1 MAGYSRQ
8 SAADIIANAII
19 KAAPVNAEYNALR
32 DAFALA
38 TGHKHDGSSTEGG
51 YVPLIADSDALNKVV
66 IDTSN
71 NRIGFFSEVSSA
83 AVEQIRIQDGAIV
96 PVTDNDIDL
105 GGSSTKFKN
114 LYVNGIASIGSI
126 SLSGGTIDNTV
137 IGGSTASSGSFTTI
151 AASSNATVGGTL
163 GVTGNVTMGGTLAV
177 TGTTSLTGT
186 ATITSADINSGA
198 MDNTTIGNTTAAAGT
213 FTDLTS
219 TGTSTHATVDINGGA
234 IDGVT
239 IGAASA
245 GAGTFTD
252 LTASGTTTVTTA
264 DINGG
269 NIDGTI
275 IGASSAAAGSFT
287 TVSTTGQATLATV
300 DINGGAIDG
309 AIIGANSAAAIT
321 GTTITAS
328 SGFVGDLTGNIT
340 GDIDGDITG
349 NITGNVTGNVTANSG
364 TSTFANVTVNGTLD
378 VTGTTIA
385 NVTDPSSAQDAA
397 TKNYVDTQVSGL
409 VDSAPGTLN
418 TLNELAAAL
427 GDDASFSTTIT
438 NSIATKL
445 PLAGGTMSGA
455 IAMGT
460 SKITGLGD
468 PTADQDAATKKYTT
482 DTFLPLAG
490 GTLTGAVAAG
500 SNKIT
505 ATYTPSANSD
515 LTTKTYVDGIL
526 GSGTS
531 AASSATA
538 AASSA
543 TAAASS
549 ATAAASSATGAASSA
564 TSAAASFDS
573 FDDRYL
579 GAKSSAPSTDNDG
592 DALQVGTLYFNTTT
606 NSMQVYGGS
615 GFTAAGSS
623 VNGTSSRN
631 TYTATAGQT
640 SFAATYDSGFVDV
653 YLNGVKLLAGTDFT
667 ATNGTSVVLASGA
680 AVNDIVDIV
689 AYGTFTLSTH
699 YTKTEADALLAAK
712 QPYATIAVTVVNSGG
727 NKYALDGTVQ
737 QLAQLRPSVTYR
749 FDQSDSS
756 NAGHPL
762 LLSTTSNGTHG
773 GGSAFTTG
781 VTAVGTPGSAGAY
794 TEVKLEQ
801 DAPNTLYY
809 YCTNHSGMGGEIDVN
824 AKLPLS
830 GGTLTGGLTGT
841 TATFTTADNSDNLTL
856 VSTDAD
862 ASSGPNLKMYRN
874 SSSPADVDEMGNIL
888 FVGRNDNSQDVTYGE
903 IEVYAMDVSDGS
915 EDGLLNINTVVGGT
929 GTSRIKAITSETV
942 INDDSADIDFR
953 VESNG
958 NANMLFVDGGNNA
971 VVIGHNNI
979 VNVATISPSLQIE
992 GTGFASSAVGQYRYS
1007 DDAFGPSILF
1017 ASSRNSSIAGQT
1029 ILQSG
1034 DELGKFRFYGSDGND
1049 FENYGAEIIAAVDGT
1064 PGSNDMPG
1072 RLVFSTTADGGT
1084 TATERLRITSDGS
1097 VGINDSSPDG
1107 KLNVVSN
1114 AHNNGSI
1121 FDSTGTTQLWL
1132 RDTDAA
1138 SNQKNWGFQ
1147 VSGGDL
1153 NIVRANDDRASG
1165 FVTPIYIQQAPANSL
1180 VIDSSGNVGVNCT
1193 PNNYSANHRS
1203 ITLNGPAT
1211 PIIDL
1216 EVNSTRT
1223 GSIVAES
1230 TKFDINAV
1238 TSVPI
1243 RLLTADTERFRIG
1256 TAGQLGIG
1264 GATYGT
1270 SGQVLTSGGSGAAPT
1285 WADAGGGAY
1294 ELVSR
1299 STISSNTSEV
1309 VFSGLS
1315 TSVGVLKLVINNLKF
1330 SSDCNLYFNFRDSSN
1345 NNLSGGT
1352 AYTQASHYF
1361 TSGNADGDAGAS
1373 VPQIYL
1379 NLSYQINDGAG
1390 GWERR
1395 GFSGVFYIFDFG
1407 NDYPKVLGESW
1418 WNGEP
1423 NYSNFYRE
1431 NMGAM
1436 YTLNTTAAAGFRIWP
1451 SGGNITSGN
1460 ISLLKLT

>member
-71 NRIGFFSEVSSA
+71 NRIGFFSEVGGA
-83 AVEQIRIQDGAIV
+83 AVEQIRIQDGAII
-96 PVTDNDIDL
+96 PVTDDDIDL
-105 GGSSTKFKN
+105 GTSALKFKD
-114 LYVNGIASIGSI
+114 LYIDGIGYFDSVDIDGGSIDGASIG
-126 SLSGGTIDNTV
+126 
-137 IGGSTASSGSFTTI
+137 GSSAAAGSFTTI
-151 AASSNATVGGTL
+151 GASGAVTL
-163 GVTGNVTMGGTLAV
+163 ASTLAV
-177 TGTTSLTGT
+177 TGTSSFTGV
-186 ATITSADINSGA
+186 ATITSADINSGT

-213 FTDLTS
+213 FTDLTTS
-219 TGTSTHATVDINGGA
+219 GTSTHATVDINGGA

-239 IGAASA
+239 IGASSA

-287 TVSTTGQATLATV
+287 TISTTGQATLATV

-309 AIIGANSAAAIT
+309 AIIGASSAAAIT

-385 NVTDPSSAQDAA
+385 NVTDPSNAQDAA
-397 TKNYVDTQVSGL
+397 TKNYVDTEVAAL
-409 VDSAPGTLN
+409 VDSAPGTLD

-427 GDDASFSTTIT
+427 NDDPNFSTTIT

-505 ATYTPSANSD
+505 ASYTPSASAD
-515 LTTKTYVDGIL
+515 LTTKTYVDSIL
-526 GSGTS
+526 GSGT
-531 AASSATA
+531 AAATSATA

-689 AYGTFTLSTH
+689 AYGTFTLATH
-699 YTKTEADALLAAK
+699 YTKTETDDLLAAK

-737 QLAQLRPSVTYR
+737 QLAQLRPSITYR

-756 NAGHPL
+756 NSGHPL
-762 LLSTTSNGTHG
+762 RLSTTSNGTHG

-809 YCTNHSGMGGEIDVN
+809 YCTNHSGMGGEVDVN

-841 TATFTTADNSDNLTL
+841 TATFT
-856 VSTDAD
+856 
-862 ASSGPNLKMYRN
+862 G
-874 SSSPADVDEMGNIL
+874 
-888 FVGRNDNSQDVTYGE
+888 DVT
-903 IEVYAMDVSDGS
+903 I
-915 EDGLLNINTVVGGT
+915 
-929 GTSRIKAITSETV
+929 
-942 INDDSADIDFR
+942 ADK
-953 VESNG
+953 
-958 NANMLFVDGGNNA
+958 
-971 VVIGHNNI
+971 I
-979 VNVATISPSLQIE
+979 VH
-992 GTGFASSAVGQYRYS
+992 
-1007 DDAFGPSILF
+1007 
-1017 ASSRNSSIAGQT
+1017 
-1029 ILQSG
+1029 SG
-1034 DELGKFRFYGSDGND
+1034 DTNTAIRFP
-1049 FENYGAEIIAAVDGT
+1049 AVDT
-1064 PGSNDMPG
+1064 VTIETNGS
-1072 RLVFSTTADGGT
+1072 
-1084 TATERLRITSDGS
+1084 ERLR
-1097 VGINDSSPDG
+1097 
-1107 KLNVVSN
+1107 
-1114 AHNNGSI
+1114 
-1121 FDSTGTTQLWL
+1121 
-1132 RDTDAA
+1132 
-1138 SNQKNWGFQ
+1138 
-1147 VSGGDL
+1147 
-1153 NIVRANDDRASG
+1153 
-1165 FVTPIYIQQAPANSL
+1165 
-1180 VIDSSGNVGVNCT
+1180 IDSSGNVGIGTSSPDV
-1193 PNNYSANHRS
+1193 SG
-1203 ITLNGPAT
+1203 NGTSYVGLSVIETSGNRRGFIEIGDNQNA
-1211 PIIDL
+1211 D
-1216 EVNSTRT
+1216 T
-1223 GSIVAES
+1223 GGIG
-1230 TKFDINAV
+1230 DINFVGHYQSSGHKVMASIRSAADGSTSGQRGANV
-1238 TSVPI
+1238 TI
-1243 RLLTADTERFRIG
+1243 LTKADGSSSLTERMRINSSGNVGLATSDISGFGGTYKGLDVAYKGSGLAGRTDNPTFDMRSNLFYDGSNYKYGEGSTTAGILSVGGAQLIFSNAPSG
-1256 TAGQLGIG
+1256 TAGATATVTERMRIDSSGNFIVGKTTSTVGTAGTSIESTGRVEINAANTTPLSVSRITDEGDMIHLYEGSTLRGRIGIELNDVFIASANTGLRFDFNTNRVVPCTTTGAGSDNTDDFGDPIARWKDGYFGGTITDGDGNVRAIPKSGSDKTSSYTLTTGDVGNFIGIG
-1264 GATYGT
+1264 
-1270 SGQVLTSGGSGAAPT
+1270 SGGSITVPNSTFSAG
-1285 WADAGGGAY
+1285 DA
-1294 ELVSR
+1294 VS
-1299 STISSNTSEV
+1299 IFNNTSGDRTITLSISTAYIAGTDGDV
-1309 VFSGLS
+1309 NSVTLATRGVCTILFISG
-1315 TSVGVLKLVINNLKF
+1315 TVCV
-1330 SSDCNLYFNFRDSSN
+1330 
-1345 NNLSGGT
+1345 LSGNV
-1352 AYTQASHYF
+1352 S
-1361 TSGNADGDAGAS
+1361 
-1373 VPQIYL
+1373 
-1379 NLSYQINDGAG
+1379 
-1390 GWERR
+1390 
-1395 GFSGVFYIFDFG
+1395 
-1407 NDYPKVLGESW
+1407 
-1418 WNGEP
+1418 
-1423 NYSNFYRE
+1423 
-1431 NMGAM
+1431 
-1436 YTLNTTAAAGFRIWP
+1436 
-1451 SGGNITSGN
+1451 
-1460 ISLLKLT
+1460 

>member
-8 SAADIIANAII
+8 SAADIIANAVI

-32 DAFALA
+32 DAFLLSG
-38 TGHKHDGSSTEGG
+38 GHKHDGSSTEGG

-71 NRIGFFSEVSSA
+71 NRIGFFSEVGGA
-83 AVEQIRIQDGAIV
+83 AVEQVRIQDGAIV
-96 PVTDNDIDL
+96 PVTDNDVDLGSSTLQFKDLYIDGVGYL
-105 GGSSTKFKN
+105 DSVDIDGGSIDGVTIGGSSAGAGTF
-114 LYVNGIASIGSI
+114 S
-126 SLSGGTIDNTV
+126 SLVATTADINAGTIDNAV

-177 TGTTSLTGT
+177 TGTTALTGT

-287 TVSTTGQATLATV
+287 TISTTGQATLATA
-300 DINGGAIDG
+300 DINGGSIDG
-309 AIIGANSAAAIT
+309 AVIGSSSAAAIT
-321 GTTITAS
+321 GTTITGTS
-328 SGFVGDLTGNIT
+328 LVGTVTGNVTGDLTGDVTGDVTGDLTGN
-340 GDIDGDITG
+340 
-349 NITGNVTGNVTANSG
+349 VTAGSG
-364 TSTFANVTVNGTLD
+364 SSTFNNVTVNGTLD

-397 TKNYVDTQVSGL
+397 TKNYVDTEVAAL
-409 VDSAPGTLN
+409 VDSAPGTLD

-427 GDDASFSTTIT
+427 NDDPNFSTTIT

-490 GTLTGAVAAG
+490 GTVTGAIDMG

-505 ATYTPSANSD
+505 ASYTPSANTD
-515 LTTKTYVDGIL
+515 LATKIYVDNIA
-526 GSGTS
+526 GSGT
-531 AASSATA
+531 AAAASATA

-699 YTKTEADALLAAK
+699 YTKTEADALLATK

-737 QLAQLRPSVTYR
+737 QLAQLRPSITYR

-756 NAGHPL
+756 NSGHPL
-762 LLSTTSNGTHG
+762 RLSTTSNGTHG

-809 YCTNHSGMGGEIDVN
+809 YCTNHSGMGGEVDVN

-841 TATFTTADNSDNLTL
+841 TATFTGDLTVDTSTLKVDSTNNRVGIGTSSPSRQLTL
-856 VSTDAD
+856 SHTSQAEIGLFSGSDTSGGLIYQN
-862 ASSGPNLKMYRN
+862 ASEQKVLLANR
-874 SSSPADVDEMGNIL
+874 E
-888 FVGRNDNSQDVTYGE
+888 
-903 IEVYAMDVSDGS
+903 SDGH
-915 EDGLLNINTVVGGT
+915 I
-929 GTSRIKAITSETV
+929 
-942 INDDSADIDFR
+942 
-953 VESNG
+953 
-958 NANMLFVDGGNNA
+958 
-971 VVIGHNNI
+971 
-979 VNVATISPSLQIE
+979 
-992 GTGFASSAVGQYRYS
+992 
-1007 DDAFGPSILF
+1007 AF
-1017 ASSRNSSIAGQT
+1017 QT
-1029 ILQSG
+1029 
-1034 DELGKFRFYGSDGND
+1034 
-1049 FENYGAEIIAAVDGT
+1049 
-1064 PGSNDMPG
+1064 
-1072 RLVFSTTADGGT
+1072 GGT
-1084 TATERLRITSDGS
+1084 TERMR
-1097 VGINDSSPDG
+1097 
-1107 KLNVVSN
+1107 
-1114 AHNNGSI
+1114 
-1121 FDSTGTTQLWL
+1121 
-1132 RDTDAA
+1132 
-1138 SNQKNWGFQ
+1138 
-1147 VSGGDL
+1147 
-1153 NIVRANDDRASG
+1153 
-1165 FVTPIYIQQAPANSL
+1165 
-1180 VIDSSGNVGVNCT
+1180 IDSSGNVGIGDSAPVSTLEISKSDQTNGT
-1193 PNNYSANHRS
+1193 TLTITNAFSGGSWAVDDVIGSIDFRSDDASSSELTRGRIQSVTDNVTGTNWSYGTALTFSTAFNNTLSERLRIDSSGNVLLKTLGAALQWNNGYQTITGQSTANDLTYRTYQSHIFKNTTSASSTTDGTEVMRIDSSGKVGIGTSSPSRKLSVYDSSAPYLALQNSTSGSTSGDGLQFQLASANS
-1203 ITLNGPAT
+1203 YLWNYENGFMAFAT
-1211 PIIDL
+1211 NNAERLRIDSSGNFFL
-1216 EVNSTRT
+1216 
-1223 GSIVAES
+1223 G
-1230 TKFDINAV
+1230 K
-1238 TSVPI
+1238 TSAA
-1243 RLLTADTERFRIG
+1243 LG
-1256 TAGQLGIG
+1256 TAGLQATSG
-1264 GATYGT
+1264 GAVVGITRDGGASFNLNRLTSDGEIMGFFKDTTQVGGIASVNGNIKVSAYGEEYASLSGT
-1270 SGQVLTSGGSGAAPT
+1270 SVTIDCRAGNNFALTTSGNTTFTFSNVPTSGTAFGFTLKLTSGGSHT
-1285 WADAGGGAY
+1285 IAY
-1294 ELVSR
+1294 P
-1299 STISSNTSEV
+1299 NTV
-1309 VFSGLS
+1309 DFA
-1315 TSVGVLKLVINNLKF
+1315 
-1330 SSDCNLYFNFRDSSN
+1330 
-1345 NNLSGGT
+1345 GGT
-1352 AYTQASHYF
+1352 APDAPASGE
-1361 TSGNADGDAGAS
+1361 TD
-1373 VPQIYL
+1373 VL
-1379 NLSYQINDGAG
+1379 
-1390 GWERR
+1390 
-1395 GFSGVFYIFDFG
+1395 VFYTVDG
-1407 NDYPKVLGESW
+1407 GTNWY
-1418 WNGEP
+1418 
-1423 NYSNFYRE
+1423 
-1431 NMGAM
+1431 GA
-1436 YTLNTTAAAGFRIWP
+1436 LAIDAAG
-1451 SGGNITSGN
+1451 
-1460 ISLLKLT
+1460 